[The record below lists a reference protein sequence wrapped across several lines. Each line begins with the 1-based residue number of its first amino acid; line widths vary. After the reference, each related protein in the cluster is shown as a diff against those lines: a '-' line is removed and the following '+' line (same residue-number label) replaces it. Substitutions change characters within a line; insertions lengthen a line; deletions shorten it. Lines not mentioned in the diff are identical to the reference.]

1 MAGYALHTLVI
12 EPKRNTY
19 EYLVE
24 RFGDRP
30 ATRYQEGSYNVQPVS
45 NFHYRPT
52 WDADRE
58 VYDPNY
64 TALRLTDPYAY
75 KDPRQ
80 YYYTPYVANAAER
93 FESFAQTLKYVE
105 DRRLLDKMPENWHVH
120 LTGFVLPLRHY
131 ESAAQLISSN
141 ASRFAWGT
149 TVSQPMA
156 FASFDRIGNA
166 QQLSLIGLAMAGG
179 AADTLTEAKKNWL
192 YSAKLQGLRK
202 FVEQLFVEPDW
213 AVSLIALDLADVQ
226 LYPVLYTHTDERALV
241 HGATAYSLFARHFND
256 WFANHRKW
264 LTALLKAW
272 SEDPQHGESNRKVLG
287 DIADRWYPQAC
298 AAVRLLAEGVAEAAG
313 STTLIA
319 AADRA
324 AAEAAGELS
333 KYGIRVAAQQGA
345 SS

>member
-1 MAGYALHTLVI
+1 MAGYQLRTLVI
-12 EPKRNTY
+12 EPKRNTFD
-19 EYLVE
+19 YLVE

-30 ATRYQEGSYNVQPVS
+30 ATRYQEGSYNVQPVA

-58 VYDPNY
+58 IYDPNF
-64 TALRLTDPYAY
+64 TALKLTDPYAY

-80 YYYTPYVANAAER
+80 FYYTPYVADAANRWEA
-93 FESFAQTLKYVE
+93 FAQTLKYVE
-105 DRRLLDKMPENWHVH
+105 DRRLLDKMPENWHSF

-131 ESAAQLISSN
+131 ESGAQLISSN

-166 QQLSLIGLAMAGG
+166 QMLSLIGLAMAGG
-179 AADTLTEAKKNWL
+179 AADTLSEAKKNWL

-202 FVEQLFVEPDW
+202 LVEELFAEPDW

-241 HGATAYSLFARHFND
+241 RGATAYSLFASHFNN
-256 WFANHRKW
+256 WFANQRRW

-272 SEDPQHGESNRKVLG
+272 SEDPQHGESNRKVLTG
-287 DIADRWYPQAC
+287 IVDRLEA
-298 AAVRLLAEGVAEAAG
+298 RGLVA
-313 STTLIA
+313 
-319 AADRA
+319 RA
-324 AAEAAGELS
+324 SA
-333 KYGIRVAAQQGA
+333 
-345 SS
+345 

>member
-1 MAGYALHTLVI
+1 MAGYELRTLVV

-30 ATRYQEGSYNVQPVS
+30 ASRYQEGSYNVQSMS

-64 TALRLTDPYAY
+64 TALRLTDPYGY

-166 QQLSLIGLAMAGG
+166 QQELDWLSASYP
-179 AADTLTEAKKNWL
+179 DTFDRYYRPVWERA
-192 YSAKLQGLRK
+192 QR
-202 FVEQLFVEPDW
+202 
-213 AVSLIALDLADVQ
+213 LADSGHRFFNRGLPMLCQTCQIPMAFTEPGDPGTISVRSSEFRG
-226 LYPVLYTHTDERALV
+226 ERFNHCSDGCKWIFDREPEKYV
-241 HGATAYSLFARHFND
+241 HRSPTSR
-256 WFANHRKW
+256 
-264 LTALLKAW
+264 
-272 SEDPQHGESNRKVLG
+272 
-287 DIADRWYPQAC
+287 
-298 AAVRLLAEGVAEAAG
+298 
-313 STTLIA
+313 
-319 AADRA
+319 
-324 AAEAAGELS
+324 S
-333 KYGIRVAAQQGA
+333 KRTWRPKRA
-345 SS
+345 SSSIRCATTAVC